1 MMDEPATTR
10 YSNKFLHY
18 FKYVTVEPT
27 MLLYMMAF
35 MTTNVAE
42 QSFYVYKTCTINHG
56 YNKTICDNINAPEY
70 KNISKEVQASTAKF
84 HVWNNIAGHV
94 TPIILAL
101 FIGAW
106 SDKRGRKL
114 PLLIG
119 LFGKLIFSLM
129 IIVNTLQPSWPVE
142 YVVFTATLPSALTGA
157 DVTIFATAF
166 AYLVDVSSVSN
177 RTMRVTILEVCYLA
191 SMPLGIAF
199 GAYLFKFVFNRSYT
213 YMFVVN
219 SILMVLAI
227 LYTSLRLSWRSNS
240 MQRPLSEASNKFLD
254 FFDYNHAVSTFGMLS
269 QYRPGNKR
277 TYLWLLLIMMAL
289 YTFQRNERDIM
300 LGYCYL
306 TFHWNDGQYSIFKTI
321 QSGLQDIIL
330 LLAIPI
336 MSKIFKWRDTIII
349 MIGAIAHVMGRIF
362 YSTAVDPYVFYI
374 GGVFAAVGPIVAP
387 VIRSLVSKT
396 VSTSEKGK
404 AFAVLAVA
412 DNAVPLIAGTSY
424 NALYYFV
431 LPYNPGYVFF
441 LTIATQIGV
450 FLLATYIHSRTHR
463 NEFEIEIPP
472 PKPILHTENDLL
484 QEPNLE

>member
-1 MMDEPATTR
+1 MYGAVPHTKMDEPTTTR

-56 YNKTICDNINAPEY
+56 YNKTICDNINSPEY

-84 HVWNNIAGHV
+84 HVWNNLAGHV

-119 LFGKLIFSLM
+119 LFGKLFFSLM
-129 IIVNTLQPSWPVE
+129 IIVNTVQPSWPVE
-142 YVVFTATLPSALTGA
+142 YVIFTATLPSALTGA
-157 DVTIFATAF
+157 DVTIFATVF

-191 SMPLGIAF
+191 SMPIGIAF
-199 GAYLFKFVFNRSYT
+199 GG
-213 YMFVVN
+213 
-219 SILMVLAI
+219 VLA
-227 LYTSLRLSWRSNS
+227 
-240 MQRPLSEASNKFLD
+240 
-254 FFDYNHAVSTFGMLS
+254 
-269 QYRPGNKR
+269 
-277 TYLWLLLIMMAL
+277 
-289 YTFQRNERDIM
+289 
-300 LGYCYL
+300 
-306 TFHWNDGQYSIFKTI
+306 
-321 QSGLQDIIL
+321 
-330 LLAIPI
+330 
-336 MSKIFKWRDTIII
+336 
-349 MIGAIAHVMGRIF
+349 
-362 YSTAVDPYVFYI
+362 
-374 GGVFAAVGPIVAP
+374 AAGPIVAP

-396 VSTSEKGK
+396 VSSSEKGK

-463 NEFEIEIPP
+463 NEFEVEIPM
-472 PKPILHTENDLL
+472 PKPIVHSELDRLK
-484 QEPNLE
+484 EPNME

>member
-1 MMDEPATTR
+1 MDEPTTR

-56 YNKTICDNINAPEY
+56 YNKTICDNINTPEY

-84 HVWNNIAGHV
+84 HVWNNLAGHV

-129 IIVNTLQPSWPVE
+129 IIVNTVQPTWPVE
-142 YVVFTATLPSALTGA
+142 YVIFTATLPAALTGA
-157 DVTIFATAF
+157 DVTIFATVF

-177 RTMRVTILEVCYLA
+177 RTLRVTILEVCYLA
-191 SMPLGIAF
+191 SMPIGIAF

-227 LYTSLRLSWRSNS
+227 LYTSVRLSWRSHH

-254 FFDYNHAVSTFGMLS
+254 FFDYNHAVSTFIMLYQS
-269 QYRPGNKR
+269 RPGNKR

-289 YTFQRNERDIM
+289 YTFQRNEREIM
-300 LGYCYL
+300 LMYCYL
-306 TFHWNDGQYSIFKTI
+306 VFHWSDGQYSIFKTI
-321 QSGLQDIIL
+321 QTGLQDIIL
-330 LLAIPI
+330 VLAIPV
-336 MSKIFKWRDTIII
+336 MTKFLKWRDTVII

-362 YSTAVDPYVFYI
+362 YSTAVHPYVFYL
-374 GGVFAAVGPIVAP
+374 GGVFAAAGPIVAP

-396 VSTSEKGK
+396 VSSSEKGK

-463 NEFEIEIPP
+463 NEFEIEIPM
-472 PKPILHTENDLL
+472 PKPIVYSEIDMLK
-484 QEPNLE
+484 EPNME